1 MHSSQSEFVSRH
13 SLEWKF
19 LLVDHRAPPIIGI
32 QCTIIQQY
40 EATAN
45 IITPSRLSNFRAPRY
60 QWLRLLPLRW
70 PGPGRGLSRGVYA
83 GKKGSVTKLETHNL
97 LVFSDGRVYLVL
109 LQVPYEGSAVDL
121 ATDKVNNRT
130 LDNLPFLIISE
141 SILRSQT
148 DPHLE

>member
-45 IITPSRLSNFRAPRY
+45 I
-60 QWLRLLPLRW
+60 LLPGYL
-70 PGPGRGLSRGVYA
+70 
-83 GKKGSVTKLETHNL
+83 TFEL
-97 LVFSDGRVYLVL
+97 LGTSGYDYYHSDDLD
-109 LQVPYEGSAVDL
+109 QVAACHEALMQV
-121 ATDKVNNRT
+121 K
-130 LDNLPFLIISE
+130 
-141 SILRSQT
+141 
-148 DPHLE
+148 